1 MAPKKGND
9 DPTRRIL
16 NVVPSRKTEDDWG
29 LDIAL
34 ASGVVKKVT
43 PLPREVDLREDWW
56 TVGDQRETGG
66 CVGFASAD
74 GVVRYHLVKAGKLRK
89 NQRLSARFAW
99 MASKETDTEMARP
112 QTFIEKAGTS
122 LKAALN
128 VGRKYGAVLDSVL
141 PFDVRELMYTGDE
154 DAFYAAAAQR
164 KVASYYNLGRSFRAW
179 RIWLASHGPILAALG
194 VDESWH
200 QARRHRGRLDR
211 YRPSTV
217 EGGHAVCVVG
227 YRRDGRFIV
236 RNSWGTGFGDR
247 GFAYPT
253 EAWVKAAFLPE
264 SYGVTV

>member
-1 MAPKKGND
+1 MARQKRID
-9 DPTRRIL
+9 AATRRIL
-16 NVVPSRKTEDDWG
+16 NVIPSARTEDDWG
-29 LDIAL
+29 LEIAL
-34 ASGVVKKVT
+34 SSGVVKKAT
-43 PLPREVDLREDWW
+43 PLPAEVDLRADWW
-56 TVGDQRETGG
+56 EVGDQRETGG

-74 GVVRYHLVKAGKLRK
+74 GVLRYHLVRAGKLRK
-89 NQRLSARFAW
+89 NQRLSARF
-99 MASKETDTEMARP
+99 ARP

-122 LKAALN
+122 LKAALD
-128 VGRKYGAVLDSVL
+128 VGRKYGAVLDSIL
-141 PFDVRELMYTGDE
+141 PFDVRDLMYTGEE
-154 DAFYAAAAQR
+154 DDFYAAAAQR
-164 KVASYYNLGRSFRAW
+164 KVASYYNLGRSPRAW
-179 RIWLASHGPILAALG
+179 RIWLASHGPILAAIG

-200 QARRHRGRLDR
+200 QARHKKGRLDR

-253 EAWVKAAFLPE
+253 EAWVKAAFLKD